1 MEMDINSAL
10 IKNLR
15 AKRLMSQEELAA
27 ACGVSLRTIQRIE
40 GQGQASVETLK
51 ALASVFEVE
60 HEYLLH
66 SNQPLKEYVNV
77 QLGSVLIAVSLAS
90 TVFLSLLL
98 SLGIIDHAVYLP
110 GIITSIVIC
119 ALFSLMTTKVTQSHV
134 EWHFVLG
141 FWRKSI
147 ALTEIKEIERVRNK
161 YWWGLGIRLIPNG
174 WLYCISGL
182 DAVELQLSNGKV
194 LRVGTDNPR
203 EFYQAILT
211 AKDQL

>member
-1 MEMDINSAL
+1 MEMNINSAL

-15 AKRLMSQEELAA
+15 NKRLLSQEELAT

-40 GQGQASVETLK
+40 GEGQASIETLK

-60 HEYLLH
+60 HDYLL
-66 SNQPLKEYVNV
+66 SNNDSTQEYVNI
-77 QLGSVLIAVSLAS
+77 QLGTVLIAISLAS

-98 SLGIIDHAVYLP
+98 GFGIIDRTIFLP
-110 GIITSIVIC
+110 GIITTIVIC
-119 ALFSLMTTKVTQSHV
+119 ALFSLMTTRVTQSHV

-141 FWRKSI
+141 FWRKTV
-147 ALTEIKEIERVRNK
+147 ALTEIEEVEQVRNK
-161 YWWGLGIRLIPNG
+161 YWWGLGIRLIQNG

-182 DAVELQLSNGKV
+182 DAVELQLNNGKV
-194 LRVGTDNPR
+194 LRVGTDNPD
-203 EFYQAILT
+203 EFYQAIQT